1 MAQPAAALGK
11 DIAMMNK
18 VKVVILGKD
27 YTLQTE
33 EAPNYVYGLARTLET
48 QLKENMDKTGV
59 SQYTAAIMTALSAL
73 DDLNKS
79 QGHLDEICDQSK
91 SYVDDAGRA
100 RIERDAA
107 LKEIDVLKSKI
118 AKLEN
123 SLKLKKLKDT
133 L

>member
-1 MAQPAAALGK
+1 ML
-11 DIAMMNK
+11 NK

-48 QLKENMDKTGV
+48 RIKENMDRGV
-59 SQYTAAIMTALSAL
+59 SQYNAAIMTALSAL

-79 QGHLDEICDQSK
+79 KSHLDQISDQTK
-91 SYVDDAGRA
+91 EYVDDAGRV

-107 LKEIDVLKSKI
+107 LKEIEVLKSKVTQ
-118 AKLEN
+118 LEN
-123 SLKLKKLKDT
+123 SLKLRKLKDNI
-133 L
+133 

>member
-1 MAQPAAALGK
+1 
-11 DIAMMNK
+11 MMNK

-33 EAPNYVYGLARTLET
+33 ESPNYVYGLARALEA
-48 QLKENMDKTGV
+48 QMKEAMDHGV
-59 SQYTAAIMTALSAL
+59 SQYNAAIMTALSAL

-79 QGHLDEICDQSK
+79 RARIDEVCDESK

-107 LKEIDVLKSKI
+107 LKEIEMLKSKV
-118 AKLEN
+118 AQLEN
-123 SLKLKKLKDT
+123 SLRLKKLKDSI
-133 L
+133 

>member
-1 MAQPAAALGK
+1 ML
-11 DIAMMNK
+11 NK

-48 QLKENMDKTGV
+48 RIKDCMDKGV

-73 DDLNKS
+73 DDLNKAKLR
-79 QGHLDEICDQSK
+79 LDEISDQGK
-91 SYVDDAGRA
+91 EYVDDAGRA

-107 LKEIDVLKSKI
+107 LKEIEALRSRI
-118 AKLEN
+118 SQLEN
-123 SLKLKKLKDT
+123 TMKLRKLKDSD
-133 L
+133 